1 MEGSKRAVG
10 EQERRRHERSP
21 VQAPSSCAT
30 MSPWAP
36 VALGDL
42 STSGAR
48 ILSAIRPPLGT
59 GLLLSVTPDMLAA
72 GSVVRHTT
80 DGFAVAFGPL
90 DGSADG

>member
-1 MEGSKRAVG
+1 
-10 EQERRRHERSP
+10 
-21 VQAPSSCAT
+21 
-30 MSPWAP
+30 

-48 ILSAIRPPLGT
+48 ILSTIRPPLGT

-72 GSVVRHTT
+72 GSVVRHTA

-90 DGSADG
+90 EGSADG